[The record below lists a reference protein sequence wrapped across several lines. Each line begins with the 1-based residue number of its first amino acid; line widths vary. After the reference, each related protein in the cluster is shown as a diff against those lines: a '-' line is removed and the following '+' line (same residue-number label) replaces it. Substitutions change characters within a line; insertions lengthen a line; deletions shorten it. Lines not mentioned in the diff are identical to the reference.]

1 MAPVVTPTSR
11 VMVGRDAEL
20 AELCS
25 LLGVSVSSGA
35 GSGRTTAA
43 VLLGGDAG
51 VGKTRLLTELRDV
64 AFTEGWQ
71 VVAGHCLDFGD
82 SALPYLPFTE
92 ILGRLAADQPDLVA
106 EVSSAHPALARLQ
119 PGRRVLSGELP
130 QEPAGSTLDRAELFE
145 ALHVLLVAA
154 ARRGPLLLVVEDAHW
169 ADQSTRDMLSFLF
182 SRPVPGA
189 GLVVSYRADDLHRRH
204 PLRRQVA
211 EWARLRDVGRVQ
223 LSPLPESAVR
233 DLVAELAPELPE
245 ATLRSVTAD
254 IVSRAEGNAFFVE
267 ELVGAAVSY
276 DGRTDELPVDLAD
289 VLLVRLDRLDDTA
302 RQVVRAASVSGRR
315 VSHDMLRAVAG
326 LDDTALD
333 TGLRGAVDLNVL
345 VADRGAYAFRHALLG
360 EAVYDDLLP
369 GERVRLHSAYA
380 AALTSGTAPGT
391 AAELARHARAAMDL
405 DTALDAS
412 VRAGREAAQVGA
424 PDEAAQHLQAALELL
439 ADPRRSGAETTDV
452 SKLAVEAGDALS
464 AAGHPARAA
473 SLVGEQ
479 LDRLPA
485 GAPPGWRA
493 RLLSARA
500 TYLFVVDND
509 EDLLAM
515 SQQAVDLV
523 PEDAGGLRARVLANH
538 ARILAGYE
546 RYDEAQTCGL
556 EALALA
562 ERLDLQ
568 AIASEAVTTVA
579 GLRNAPVERVRAALA
594 DAVEQAQRAGALP
607 AELRGRFLVARSH
620 QDAAEWDEAVRW
632 FRSAVDRARTGR
644 VPWAPYGF
652 EARWQWAGIEV
663 LRGQW
668 DVAARL
674 LDTTGEVPPPIP
686 AAMLESVAVA
696 MDHARGQDVTR
707 RLRALRRTWDQEGAV
722 AIASAGVEAL
732 AAAGGPDPL
741 APVAVHDDAVALLAR
756 LWHPWFGARVR
767 LAATA
772 LSALAGSGVAAAERE
787 RVLEAVHRLLGEG
800 RTTLEHHDDPG
811 QWGPEGRAW
820 AARLEAE
827 ALRARWVLGEE
838 VDPEQLV
845 SAWRAAEAAY
855 DELGHALELARTR
868 VVLATVLRARG
879 DAAAAR
885 EVANLARGTAHR
897 LGLTPMLEELRALGS
912 TPVRQVAEPEA
923 LTPRETEILALVAQ
937 GRSNGEI
944 GKQLFISTKTVS
956 VHVSNILAKLGA
968 AGRTEAAA
976 IAHRRGLLG

>member
-35 GSGRTTAA
+35 GAGRTTAA

-92 ILGRLAADQPDLVA
+92 VLGRLAADQPDLVA

-119 PGRRVLSGELP
+119 PGRRVLSGDLP
-130 QEPAGSTLDRAELFE
+130 QEPSGSTLDRAELFE
-145 ALHVLLVAA
+145 ALHVLLVEA

-315 VSHDMLRAVAG
+315 VSHEMLRAVAG

-345 VADRGAYAFRHALLG
+345 VADRGDYAFRHALLG
-360 EAVYDDLLP
+360 EAVYDDLMP

-439 ADPRRSGAETTDV
+439 ADPRRTAGESTDV

-473 SLVGEQ
+473 GLVGEQ

-485 GAPPGWRA
+485 DAPPGWRA

-500 TYLFVVDND
+500 TYLYVVDTD

-538 ARILAGYE
+538 ARILGGYE
-546 RYDEAQTCGL
+546 RYDEAQAYGL

-568 AIASEAVTTVA
+568 TIASDAVTTVA

-607 AELRGRFLVARSH
+607 AELRGRFLLARSH
-620 QDAAEWDEAVRW
+620 QDAGEWDEAVRW
-632 FRSAVDRARTGR
+632 FRTAVDRARTGR

-652 EARWQWAGIEV
+652 EARWQWAAIEM

-668 DVAARL
+668 DVAERL
-674 LDTTGEVPPPIP
+674 LDTTGEVPPPIA
-686 AAMLESVAVA
+686 AAMLDSVGGVMAQ
-696 MDHARGQDVTR
+696 ARGERVAT
-707 RLRALRRTWDQEGAV
+707 RLRVLRRVWDQEIAV
-722 AIASAGVEAL
+722 AIGSAGVEMLEVAS
-732 AAAGGPDPL
+732 GEDPL
-741 APVAVHDDAVALLAR
+741 APVRVHEAAVELLSR
-756 LWHPWFGARVR
+756 LWHPWFSARVR
-767 LAATA
+767 LSATA
-772 LSALAGSGVAAAERE
+772 VGALALVAPRVGSARRE
-787 RVLEAVHRLLGEG
+787 EVLAVVERLLGEG
-800 RTTLEHHDDPG
+800 RTTVEHHQD
-811 QWGPEGRAW
+811 WGPEGRAW
-820 AARLEAE
+820 SDRLEAE
-827 ALRARWVLGEE
+827 ALRARWLLGAGVDLEE
-838 VDPEQLV
+838 LTA
-845 SAWRAAEAAY
+845 AWRAAEQGY
-855 DELGHALELARTR
+855 DALGHVLELARTR

-879 DAAAAR
+879 DLTASR
-885 EVANLARGTAHR
+885 EVADLARATAHR
-897 LGLTPMLEELRALGS
+897 LGLTPMLEELRSLGS
-912 TPVRQVAEPEA
+912 TPVRQSAEPES

-968 AGRTEAAA
+968 AGRTEASA
-976 IAHRRGLLG
+976 IARRRGLVE